1 MNFYKISHGAA
12 FFTAKEHLE
21 LLNNKRVSVDA
32 ETGNG
37 QNGDFEKVPEG
48 SWVYVCNGNRNVK
61 GAIGRLGKVVEKN
74 PKHGWTQR
82 EFELHG
88 WSLEGMKTD
97 LNKVWT
103 PRGMTTFYR
112 IPESD
117 LQWFEQEILKGKF
130 GRELTDFSGNHG
142 DAKVVESSL
151 KLPVNKIYYGP
162 PGTGKTY
169 ELQRLQRE
177 QYTDELAAEDLNL
190 RLQEKLKNRTWAEVI
205 CLIFLDENRML
216 RVPEIV
222 EHRFFQAKL
231 HTLGRSEN
239 MSQTAWGVLQRHAP
253 LDSRTV
259 KYSLEKRASQSLFD
273 KDEAGLWQLLDTAKG
288 DLGELEALL
297 QQLNAPAQSGQ
308 TVHRYRSV
316 TFHQSYGY
324 EDFIEGLR
332 PVMDEDDDSSQVGY
346 EIRSGV
352 FVELCE
358 RARHDPSHQYAL
370 FIDEINRGNVSRI
383 FGELISLIELDKREG
398 EENALSVVLPYS
410 REPFSIPCNVSIYGS
425 MNSADRSLTPLD
437 TALRRRFEFVEVM
450 PEPGLLGPVEGVD
463 VPQLLGTINQRIE
476 ALIGRDYVIGHAYF
490 LPIKN
495 LDDLRQVFLNKI
507 IPLLAEYFFEDWSK
521 ILLVLADHLKP
532 AEQQMVQEVNTDAQ
546 ALFGPAPVHLLPRH
560 RINPALQQADGVFAQ
575 PDAYRAVYVWP
586 GATG

>member
-1 MNFYKISHGAA
+1 
-12 FFTAKEHLE
+12 
-21 LLNNKRVSVDA
+21 
-32 ETGNG
+32 
-37 QNGDFEKVPEG
+37 
-48 SWVYVCNGNRNVK
+48 
-61 GAIGRLGKVVEKN
+61 
-74 PKHGWTQR
+74 
-82 EFELHG
+82 
-88 WSLEGMKTD
+88 
-97 LNKVWT
+97 
-103 PRGMTTFYR
+103 MTTFYR

-190 RLQEKLKNRTWAEVI
+190 RLQEKLKHRTWAEVI
-205 CLIFLDENRML
+205 ALIFLDENRML
-216 RVPEIV
+216 RVPDII

-231 HTLGRSEN
+231 HILGRSLGRSAN
-239 MSQTAWGVLQRHAP
+239 ISQTAWDTLQRHAP
-253 LDSRTV
+253 LESTTV
-259 KYSLEKRASQSLFD
+259 KYSIERRASPALFD
-273 KDEAGLWQLLDTAKG
+273 KETAGLWQLLDSARADLG
-288 DLGELEALL
+288 DLQKLL
-297 QQLNAPAQSGQ
+297 AHLNAPAQAGQ
-308 TVHRYRSV
+308 TICRYSSV

-332 PVMDEDDDSSQVGY
+332 PKLQQDDDSSQIGY
-346 EIRSGV
+346 EIREGI
-352 FVELCE
+352 FLELCRE
-358 RARHDPSHQYAL
+358 AKAHPEHHYAL

-450 PEPGLLGPVEGVD
+450 PNYLAIRNMPAHGFVGGVSLESLLD
-463 VPQLLGTINQRIE
+463 TINQRIE
-476 ALIGRDYVIGHAYF
+476 ALIGRDHVIGHAYF
-490 LPIKN
+490 LSIKN

-521 ILLVLADHLKP
+521 IRLVLADHLKP

-546 ALFGPAPVHLLPRH
+546 ALFGPASVHLLPRH

-575 PDAYRAVYVWP
+575 PDAYRAVY
-586 GATG
+586 